1 MVRIANKS
9 YQKSYEDEEKGE
21 EEHKERQEIEEEV
34 IEAKPPLDINHMYND
49 KNNSVELKRTES

>member
-49 KNNSVELKRTES
+49 KNNSVEL